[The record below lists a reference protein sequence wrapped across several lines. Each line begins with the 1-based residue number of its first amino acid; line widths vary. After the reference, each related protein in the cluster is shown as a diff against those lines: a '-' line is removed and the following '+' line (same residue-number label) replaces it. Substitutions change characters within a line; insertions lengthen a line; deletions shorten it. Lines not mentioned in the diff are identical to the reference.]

1 MPAWFLTRRHC
12 NIYSNMYTKLQL
24 IIYQIDSRYSRGGKP
39 LTGVLSLISGDG
51 LTRGTLTLFNASF
64 ANFGVW
70 TLALRSGDDCY
81 RVPIGNLTTY
91 NFELSRELGKNVTAL
106 LVVVTDIARPV
117 AFGNSG
123 KDRSYD
129 ATLLRLFDQ
138 RTQSE
143 ENKQTDSR
151 SGDLQIFDEQKLK
164 GQGGKEQFNDS
175 QNGSSEQ
182 IKNTQSNDSLDELKI
197 VAKSQTSQTLSKTF
211 KTQNAE
217 VVKEPNEPA
226 VKKNVEPLAKPDGV
240 SVESQTKNDAMTVE
254 SQTKGDAVTIEQ
266 STNPDATKADA
277 STPIP
282 TNLQESAKKNL
293 SKNSPKSS
301 LPTQSIFANM
311 LNSALLP
318 KQESV
323 KSSSDDPEFKQPS
336 DEVSEYEKFVVA
348 TDNYYA
354 TDMSGESVKRY
365 GTAFEKFV
373 KQGSG
378 SYYQTVADELA
389 TILEKY
395 PPNESFISLFPN
407 SVWVT
412 IGNNGKHFVLGVI
425 TEQESPLYIC
435 YGLPCENRCST
446 ERAYV
451 LTDSGGYN
459 LIFQNASTGK
469 IQSDVNV
476 KDLVVRK

>member
-91 NFELSRELGKNVTAL
+91 NFELSRELGKNVTAI

-175 QNGSSEQ
+175 QNSD
-182 IKNTQSNDSLDELKI
+182 NADELKI
-197 VAKSQTSQTLSKTF
+197 VAKTQTSQTLSKTS

-217 VVKEPNEPA
+217 IIKEPNEIA
-226 VKKNVEPLAKPDGV
+226 VKKNVEPQA
-240 SVESQTKNDAMTVE
+240 
-254 SQTKGDAVTIEQ
+254 
-266 STNPDATKADA
+266 KADA
-277 STPIP
+277 VSAEAPTIPDKLTSDASKPIP

-293 SKNSPKSS
+293 SKNSPKNS